1 MIRSLMIGLVSLVGL
16 AGCETII
23 PDVSA
28 PLGHPANPHSKQAR
42 PIAVSRALDEK
53 VNNDD
58 PYNRGHR
65 KTPVPEDH
73 SGHQMQMH
81 KH

>member
-1 MIRSLMIGLVSLVGL
+1 MIRSLMIGLISLVGIS
-16 AGCETII
+16 GCETTI

-28 PLGHPANPHSKQAR
+28 PPGHPANPHSKQAK

-53 VNNDD
+53 NNDDD
-58 PYNRGHR
+58 PYNSGHR
-65 KTPVPEDH
+65 RTPVPQDH
-73 SGHQMQMH
+73 SGHQMH